1 MPRPSSPQTTFVC
14 EFQSLNSHLVKISC
28 VCMIIGLA
36 VGAIAVAE
44 PKPQADPTIPRDELK
59 KLVAA
64 ALADRYWARSDHPI
78 PAARME
84 RMEYV
89 GAKSQQLNVPQQFIS
104 GDGPSLSNWT
114 IDQKVTRCCRDRLHH
129 RRAGKYQRLRHRR
142 HDLPLLCYSRDPGR
156 SGLEIRAGQEER
168 ETSGGQGPSVVR
180 LRHSLSCTG
189 CHGVRNSGRAED
201 S

>member
-104 GDGPSLSNWT
+104 GDAPVYPIGQLIRKSPGAAVIGFT
-114 IDQKVTRCCRDRLHH
+114 IDEQGNTRDFVIVGTTYHFFATH
-129 RRAGKYQRLRHRR
+129 A
-142 HDLPLLCYSRDPGR
+142 
-156 SGLEIRAGQEER
+156 IRAVQDWKFEPAR
-168 ETSGGQGPSVVR
+168 KSGKPVAVKVR
-180 LRHSLSCTG
+180 ASFVYAIR
-189 CHGVRNSGRAED
+189 
-201 S
+201 